1 MQGSINANLDRTPPK
16 RRFCQFTRTASV
28 MDLRTTEHDR
38 KLAER
43 KRQAERYE
51 ARHGTVG
58 KRSVFAA
65 EGNSGTARANHAA
78 DMRAFR

>member
-1 MQGSINANLDRTPPK
+1 MQGSANANLDRTQRKP
-16 RRFCQFTRTASV
+16 RFCQFTRTASV
-28 MDLRTTEHDR
+28 MDPRTTEQDR

-51 ARHGTVG
+51 AHHGTAG

-65 EGNSGTARANHAA
+65 EGNSGTVRANHAS
-78 DMRAFR
+78 DMRKFR

>member
-1 MQGSINANLDRTPPK
+1 MQGSINANLDRTQRK
-16 RRFCQFTRTASV
+16 RRFFPFTQTESV

-51 ARHGTVG
+51 ARHGTAG
-58 KRSVFAA
+58 KRSVFAV
-65 EGNSGTARANHAA
+65 EGNSGTNRADYRSDARAY
-78 DMRAFR
+78 R